1 MRFAAG
7 HAKFMRMAQPLKLKA
22 QSPSD
27 LEVMSAVLQDAVVRV
42 GDIAH
47 LRDSHRFA
55 LVASRYCWE
64 SMAKA
69 QERKNKGKQRRGERV
84 RTGLHFDTVLKAEAQ
99 NVPMREDDHV
109 MELLAIEVE
118 ETAEGEAVIDLKFSG
133 FATIRLRVECIE
145 AYLKDLTD
153 PWLALSRPEHAVD

>member
-1 MRFAAG
+1 
-7 HAKFMRMAQPLKLKA
+7 MAQPLKLKA
-22 QSPSD
+22 QSRDD
-27 LEVMSAVLQDAVVRV
+27 LEVMSAVLQDAAVRV

-55 LVASRYCWE
+55 LVASRFCWE
-64 SMAKA
+64 SATGGAK
-69 QERKNKGKQRRGERV
+69 RKRARRRGERV
-84 RTGLHFDTVLKAEAQ
+84 RTGLHFDSVLKVEAK

-109 MELLAIEVE
+109 MELLAIEAE
-118 ETAEGEAVIDLKFSG
+118 ETSEGETAIILEFSG